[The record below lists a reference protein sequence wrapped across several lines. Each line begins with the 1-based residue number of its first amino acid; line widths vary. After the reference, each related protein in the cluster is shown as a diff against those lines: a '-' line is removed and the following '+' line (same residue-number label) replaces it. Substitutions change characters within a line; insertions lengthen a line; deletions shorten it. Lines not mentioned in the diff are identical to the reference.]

1 MNLLGLRYFISVAD
15 YASFTKA
22 ADHLFVTQPTLSRQ
36 ISDLESE
43 MDTPLFI
50 RSHHSLKLTDAGNRF
65 LKEAIRIVNQVDH
78 LKKVVNPGENSQ
90 AGTIR
95 IGYQSFLDT
104 SLMYQLIKQIGQKFP
119 HMDMPLLR
127 GTPSEL
133 RNQLLNDNCDVV
145 FALSPCIQ
153 GLPKIDYID
162 LQENQLKIAVPLNHR
177 LAHQNSVNL
186 KDLANEN
193 FVMLDRK
200 ISPYI
205 VDYAVSLCMKSG
217 FSPDASYYV
226 DNAEKALMLTG
237 AGKGI
242 TFLHTMNKVS
252 CPIDS
257 FDVKLLNI
265 EGQVNDFDFVLAYKE
280 TNPNPQL
287 TTFISEVSK
296 YITQYQE
303 KA

>member
-1 MNLLGLRYFISVAD
+1 MNLLGLRYFIAVAD

-22 ADHLFVTQPTLSRQ
+22 AEHLFVTQPTLSRQ
-36 ISDLESE
+36 IMDLESE

-50 RSHHSLKLTDAGNRF
+50 RSHHSLKLTSAGNRF
-65 LKEAIRIVNQVDH
+65 LKEAIQITNQIDH
-78 LKKVVNPGENSQ
+78 LKEIVNPGENSQ

-104 SLMYQLIKQIGQKFP
+104 SLMYQILKQVSQQFP
-119 HMDMPLLR
+119 QMNLPLFR

-133 RNQLLNDNCDVV
+133 RNQLLNDKCDVI

-153 GLPKIDYID
+153 GLPQVDYVD
-162 LQENQLKIAVPLNHR
+162 LQENRLKIAVPLHHR
-177 LAHQNSVNL
+177 LANQDSIDL
-186 KDLANEN
+186 KELANED

-200 ISPYI
+200 VSPYI
-205 VDYAVSLCMKSG
+205 VDYAVSLCMKNG
-217 FSPDASYYV
+217 FSPNASHYV
-226 DNAEKALMLTG
+226 DNAEKALMFTG

-242 TFLHTMNKVS
+242 TFLHSMNKVS
-252 CPIDS
+252 NPIKS
-257 FDVKLLNI
+257 FGVKLLDI
-265 EGQVNDFDFVLAYKE
+265 EGQVNDFNFVMAYKE

-287 TTFISEVSK
+287 TTFMSEVSNF
-296 YITQYQE
+296 ITHNQQ

>member
-1 MNLLGLRYFISVAD
+1 MNLLGLRYFITVAD

-22 ADHLFVTQPTLSRQ
+22 AEHLFVTQPTLSRQ
-36 ISDLESE
+36 ISDLEDE

-50 RSHHSLKLTDAGNRF
+50 RSHHSLKLTSAGNRF
-65 LKEAIRIVNQVDH
+65 LKEAIRIVNQLDH
-78 LKKVVNPGENSQ
+78 LKEVVNPGESSQ

-104 SLMYQLIKQIGQKFP
+104 NLMYQILKQVSQKFP
-119 HMDMPLLR
+119 QIDLPLFR

-153 GLPKIDYID
+153 GLPQIDYID
-162 LQENQLKIAVPLNHR
+162 LQENKLKIAVPLNHR

-200 ISPYI
+200 VSPYI
-205 VDYAVSLCMKSG
+205 VDYAISLCMQNG
-217 FSPDASYYV
+217 FSPNASHYV
-226 DNAEKALMLTG
+226 DNAEKALMFTG

-242 TFLHTMNKVS
+242 TFLHSMNKVS
-252 CPIDS
+252 NPIDS

-280 TNPNPQL
+280 TNHNPQL
-287 TTFISEVSK
+287 TTFMSEVSNF
-296 YITQYQE
+296 ITKNQQ